1 MNDEYDTS
9 PQAAESGLMHP
20 QLRNGEPCFTDAGLF
35 AIAGMLAYDA
45 DPDQEEMRQHC
56 LIRFARAMDAA
67 RNGGMPDNELHVIA
81 RAFEHH
87 INPADG
93 SDEGKTLALLCQKA
107 ALAIGLG
114 RMLDIIEDRTTH

>member
-1 MNDEYDTS
+1 MNDEYSAS

-45 DPDQEEMRQHC
+45 DPDEEETRQHC
-56 LIRFARAMDAA
+56 MSRFVRVLDAA
-67 RNGGMPDNELHVIA
+67 RDGGMPDGELYVIA

-93 SDEGKTLALLCQKA
+93 SKEGKTLALLCQKA

-114 RMLDIIEDRTTH
+114 RMLDIIIGRKTH